1 MQSQRMLGTALLI
14 GAALL
19 IVAACY
25 FSYRSGCVFDGKQG
39 LGDLAASK
47 PFSFWSLAMLPASC
61 LLFAVGIGLVSSH
74 SFWPAFSVGLSA
86 FVVLVIPVSFFA
98 LYSASISG
106 THACNPAA
114 QVSPNNS
121 FKPKPLRGSA

>member
-1 MQSQRMLGTALLI
+1 MQSQRTLGTASLI

-47 PFSFWSLAMLPASC
+47 PFSFWSMALLPASG
-61 LLFAVGIGLVSSH
+61 LLFAAGIGLVSRH
-74 SFWPAFSVGLSA
+74 PFWPAFSIGLGA
-86 FVVLVIPVSFFA
+86 FVVLVIPLSFFA
-98 LYSASISG
+98 LFSASISG
-106 THACNPAA
+106 TQACNPAA
-114 QVSPNNS
+114 VVSPNIS
-121 FKPKPLRGSA
+121 FKADGFAAA

>member
-1 MQSQRMLGTALLI
+1 MQSQRTLGTASLI
-14 GAALL
+14 GAAFV
-19 IVAACY
+19 IAAACY

-47 PFSFWSLAMLPASC
+47 PFSLWSLASVPASG
-61 LLFAVGIGLVSSH
+61 LLFAIGVGLLSRH
-74 SFWPAFSVGLSA
+74 PFWPAFSVGLGA
-86 FVVLVIPVSFFA
+86 FVVLAIPLSFFA
-98 LYSASISG
+98 LFSASISG
-106 THACNPAA
+106 TQACNPAA